1 MLITLINVT
10 AAMVSR
16 LSEDGS
22 LTLTVGDYFVESG
35 ESSWISCETSVYP
48 FDRLVDFSSAIFQ
61 SLRFHRLLFIIIPR
75 DGE

>member
-48 FDRLVDFSSAIFQ
+48 FDRLVDFSVVTISSFALYYYSA
-61 SLRFHRLLFIIIPR
+61 
-75 DGE
+75 